1 MVAPARFRHLR
12 YPTITNPEAPPLRA
26 ERHIPNS
33 IATAST
39 ADRRH
44 RRQIAAMPML
54 RSYNGQASA
63 ESLMTQ

>member
-1 MVAPARFRHLR
+1 MKRRREGAAAHPKLDR
-12 YPTITNPEAPPLRA
+12 ND
-26 ERHIPNS
+26 
-33 IATAST
+33 AST

-54 RSYNGQASA
+54 RSSNGQASA